1 MLAQFRVC
9 ISIEIDY
16 LKYEVDFFP
25 LFFID
30 ISLPTNNN
38 FAKNK
43 DQKVSEMQII
53 VNNK

>member
-1 MLAQFRVC
+1 MLAQFCVC
-9 ISIEIDY
+9 ISIEID
-16 LKYEVDFFP
+16 YEVDFFP
-25 LFFID
+25 LFFTD

-43 DQKVSEMQII
+43 DQKGSEMQII